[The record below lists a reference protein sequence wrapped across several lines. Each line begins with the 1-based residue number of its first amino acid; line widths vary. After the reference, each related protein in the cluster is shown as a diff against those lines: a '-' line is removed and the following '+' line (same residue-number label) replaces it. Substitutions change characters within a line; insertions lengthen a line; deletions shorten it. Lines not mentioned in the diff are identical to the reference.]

1 MTESR
6 LPQLKIFNILESF
19 PCINTRLND
28 ALKSYHL
35 AKHSSTFSV
44 IGFWIL
50 ETLLK
55 TWWNLG
61 LVCLSCVPTDFFKS
75 EAVVLID
82 ELVCHHLEFIERKL
96 SEKTGTEYKVRN
108 HVLQRFFKLIALVFR
123 LLFLWPR
130 IMISLFSTMWSAI
143 SNEFREDSKLFFDIF
158 SSKLSRPRRT
168 TTRVPKRRPSTS
180 PYKRKRKHETQ

>member
-6 LPQLKIFNILESF
+6 LPQLKIFNILESL

-75 EAVVLID
+75 EAGETHALIYFPFKVDNKALEEGQVRVFSAAPLSVL
-82 ELVCHHLEFIERKL
+82 K
-96 SEKTGTEYKVRN
+96 
-108 HVLQRFFKLIALVFR
+108 
-123 LLFLWPR
+123 
-130 IMISLFSTMWSAI
+130 
-143 SNEFREDSKLFFDIF
+143 
-158 SSKLSRPRRT
+158 
-168 TTRVPKRRPSTS
+168 
-180 PYKRKRKHETQ
+180 